1 MIINQ
6 KKIKV
11 MIFNFTNDYQFTTR
25 LELKGD
31 NIVFVDKVKI
41 LGTIMDKSLS
51 WDQNCQHIIR
61 KLNARMQ
68 LLRSVFSFGAIIW
81 HNSLT
86 NENVDNLER
95 TQKSFTKMLLREKY
109 KKSFLFLNIENFH
122 SRRASLCK
130 EFAQLGF
137 KQTK

>member
-25 LELKGD
+25 LELKGE

-109 KKSFLFLNIENFH
+109 KKSFLFLNLENFH
-122 SRRASLCK
+122 SRRASLC
-130 EFAQLGF
+130 
-137 KQTK
+137 

>member
-122 SRRASLCK
+122 SRRASLC
-130 EFAQLGF
+130 
-137 KQTK
+137 

>member
-1 MIINQ
+1 
-6 KKIKV
+6 
-11 MIFNFTNDYQFTTR
+11 
-25 LELKGD
+25 
-31 NIVFVDKVKI
+31 
-41 LGTIMDKSLS
+41 MDKSLS

-68 LLRSVFSFGAIIW
+68 LLRSVFSLGAIIW

-109 KKSFLFLNIENFH
+109 KKSFLFLNIEGEPAYVKNLH
-122 SRRASLCK
+122 S
-130 EFAQLGF
+130 
-137 KQTK
+137 

>member
-25 LELKGD
+25 LELKGE
-31 NIVFVDKVKI
+31 NIAFVDKVKI

-81 HNSLT
+81 HNFVT

-122 SRRASLCK
+122 SRRASLC
-130 EFAQLGF
+130 
-137 KQTK
+137 

>member
-1 MIINQ
+1 MIISQ

-25 LELKGD
+25 LELKGE

-95 TQKSFTKMLLREKY
+95 TQKSFTKIILREKY

-122 SRRASLCK
+122 SRRASLC
-130 EFAQLGF
+130 
-137 KQTK
+137 

>member
-6 KKIKV
+6 KKIKL

-25 LELKGD
+25 LELKGE

-86 NENVDNLER
+86 NENFDNLER
-95 TQKSFTKMLLREKY
+95 TQKSFTKIILREKY

-122 SRRASLCK
+122 SRRASLC
-130 EFAQLGF
+130 
-137 KQTK
+137 